1 MYYEL
6 NAEHISS
13 GMAKKLL
20 DASDIEIVN
29 ARMDP
34 YFENCALI
42 VVDGEADAK
51 AMRDLLW
58 AANGG
63 ASVEMYTIT
72 EDQLDAAM

>member
-6 NAEHISS
+6 NAEYISS
-13 GMAKKLL
+13 RTARKLL

-34 YFENCALI
+34 YFENCAII
-42 VVDGEADAK
+42 VVNTEADAK

-72 EDQLDAAM
+72 PDQLEESL